1 MTAINGRF
9 SGTAEMLDPAT
20 VEIAPR
26 GGFQGSVVDLM
37 TQIET
42 IDVDVDQPA
51 RIVIN
56 EASGTVVMGADVRIS
71 SVAVAQGGLTI
82 SVTETP
88 QVSQPGPLSSGQTT
102 VVPRTQV
109 SVNDG
114 NDAHLAL
121 IGGGASLK
129 TLVSGLNA
137 LGVSPRDLITI
148 LQAVKSAGALQA
160 DIEVQ

>member
-1 MTAINGRF
+1 
-9 SGTAEMLDPAT
+9 
-20 VEIAPR
+20 
-26 GGFQGSVVDLM
+26 

-88 QVSQPGPLSSGQTT
+88 QVSQPGPLSSG
-102 VVPRTQV
+102 
-109 SVNDG
+109 
-114 NDAHLAL
+114 
-121 IGGGASLK
+121 
-129 TLVSGLNA
+129 
-137 LGVSPRDLITI
+137 
-148 LQAVKSAGALQA
+148 
-160 DIEVQ
+160 

>member
-1 MTAINGRF
+1 EVPFALRTATSLKLALKNPDFTTAQRIVTAINGRF

-71 SVAVAQGGLTI
+71 SVAVTQGGLTI

-88 QVSQPGPLSSGQTT
+88 Q
-102 VVPRTQV
+102 
-109 SVNDG
+109 
-114 NDAHLAL
+114 
-121 IGGGASLK
+121 
-129 TLVSGLNA
+129 
-137 LGVSPRDLITI
+137 
-148 LQAVKSAGALQA
+148 
-160 DIEVQ
+160 